1 MKKRYLA
8 GLIVPL
14 FAFAALGVQMASAH
28 GWGFASSADPAQI
41 AEAQTQAFEK
51 QAALLGISVE
61 EYKNLW
67 AQGKN
72 FAEIAKE
79 KGVSQDQLRQ
89 KMQELMSQKMKAHLD
104 ALVAKGVITQNQADQ
119 RLEAMKKNQQNGKA
133 MKMRGMRMG
142 EWF

>member
-14 FAFAALGVQMASAH
+14 FAFAAIGVQMASAH
-28 GWGFASSADPAQI
+28 GWGFAANQDPAQI

-51 QAALLGISVE
+51 QSALLGISVD

-72 FAEIAKE
+72 FREIAQE
-79 KGVSQDQLRQ
+79 KGISQDQLKQ
-89 KMQELMSQKMKAHLD
+89 KMQEQMQQNMKSHLD
-104 ALVAKGVITQNQADQ
+104 ALVSKGVITQSQADQ
-119 RLEAMKKNQQNGKA
+119 RLEAMKKNQQNGKPIK
-133 MKMRGMRMG
+133 MKGMRMG
-142 EWF
+142 NWF

>member
-28 GWGFASSADPAQI
+28 GWGFASTADPAQI

-51 QAALLGISVE
+51 QASLLGISVE

-72 FAEIAKE
+72 FAEIAQE

-104 ALVAKGVITQNQADQ
+104 ALVAKGVITQSQADQ
-119 RLEAMKKNQQNGKA
+119 RLEAMKNKQQNGKA
-133 MKMRGMRMG
+133 MKMKGMRMG